1 MFLQFSIS
9 DNLMSWKPANVWISV
24 GSRIEFTRCRSI
36 SVFLKYISLSL
47 SLSLS
52 LSVSYSSHPQAGIIA
67 LRLQL
72 GKMESV
78 QRDRGSAERSRE
90 REGEQVRASLAT

>member
-1 MFLQFSIS
+1 MFRNYFSFCLSQIQ
-9 DNLMSWKPANVWISV
+9 
-24 GSRIEFTRCRSI
+24 RS
-36 SVFLKYISLSL
+36 LP
-47 SLSLS
+47 LSLS

-78 QRDRGSAERSRE
+78 QRERGSAKRSRDG
-90 REGEQVRASLAT
+90 EGEQARASPVT